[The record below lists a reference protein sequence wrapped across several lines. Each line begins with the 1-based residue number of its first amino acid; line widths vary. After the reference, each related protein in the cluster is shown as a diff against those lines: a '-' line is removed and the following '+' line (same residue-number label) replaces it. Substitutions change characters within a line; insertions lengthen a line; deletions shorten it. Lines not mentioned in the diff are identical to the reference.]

1 MHSSRTAL
9 KMTAIASAVLALGQ
23 AATAQAQEAPQ
34 AQAQGAQE
42 TQTVVV
48 TGLRASL
55 ESALNAKR
63 TENSIVDV
71 VKAEDIGKFPD
82 TNLAE
87 SLQRV
92 PGVAID
98 RDAGE
103 GRSITVRGLGQDF
116 TRVRINGIEAL
127 ATTGGSDNSGGT
139 NRGRG
144 FDFNVFASELFSSL
158 TVRKS
163 SSAEVEEG
171 SLGATVDLQTMRP
184 FDLSKRGFNAT
195 AMLKGRYNDLSEKS
209 DPRGAFMFS
218 DTFNNNTMGYLVSVA
233 WGKRNLYEDGFSTGR
248 WDNGP
253 SVGGWCAPMGVGTS
267 TSPNCGT
274 TAPGFPTSQRL
285 PGTPEN
291 IAAYNAAS
299 SAANYHPRFPR
310 YGRMVHEQER
320 LGVTGSFEWKPQRGT
335 RLSLDLLYADLD
347 ATREENYIEGF
358 SFSRNLSSGG
368 KPQTSV
374 VDVQYDALGRMTYG
388 VFNGVDIRSESRY
401 DEMQTKFFQPTLNL
415 SHQINEDLRLTAALG
430 HAKSKF
436 ENPIQTTVTL
446 DAPNVN
452 GYTVDFRNGR
462 LPVITYPFDVTKA
475 GVLGIYGVAN
485 GATTAANALPSEIR
499 IRPAGTDNTNDVFST
514 DLAWRAS
521 DTWTFKGGVNLK
533 RYKFNTWESRRAN
546 TAESIYSLPAGTDLA
561 GLTTTLSGFGPG
573 QDMPAGNATSWVM
586 PNIQAIT
593 AAYDAYCN
601 CLKSGPAGGPG
612 DFTLTSLSNT
622 SARGNNRAIT
632 ERDNGVYLQG
642 DFDTELWGYGV
653 RGNIG
658 GRYVKTKLTATG
670 YVAAG
675 GGTPVTVENEYND
688 FLPSFNLA
696 TNVTPEFLVRLAAAK
711 VMSRPPLGNLNPGGT
726 VSTVGALGISSG
738 NPLLEPFRAK
748 TFDASF
754 EYYFQNKAF
763 VGLGLFQKNIASYV
777 QGVRESMPYNQTG
790 LPLSLLPANFTGT
803 ESFDVTSFRNTP
815 GGKLR
820 GFELNYQQPFTF
832 LPAWGRNFGLIA
844 NYTKVSSKIDYIIS
858 ATTANSGTV
867 RNELVNLSPKSWNT
881 TLYYDD
887 GRFSARLTG
896 AYRSAYLQTVPAQ
909 NNNDVAGKNE
919 TTNVDLSLSYKLNDK
934 VEFTFEGVNLTNESS
949 DQYVGSVRNS
959 VNVLNVTGREYLLGV
974 RYKF

>member
-1 MHSSRTAL
+1 MHSSKYAL
-9 KMTAIASAVLALGQ
+9 KLTAIASAVLAMGN
-23 AATAQAQEAPQ
+23 AHAQ
-34 AQAQGAQE
+34 AQAQQAPAE

-71 VKAEDIGKFPD
+71 IKAEDIGKFPD

-163 SSAEVEEG
+163 SAAEVEEG

-184 FDLSKRGFNAT
+184 FDLAKRGFNAT
-195 AMLKGRYNDLSEKS
+195 AMLKGRYNDLSKKT
-209 DPRGAFMFS
+209 DPRGAFMIS

-233 WGKRNLYEDGFSTGR
+233 YSRRNLYEDGFSTGR

-267 TSPNCGT
+267 TSPNCST
-274 TAPGFPTSQRL
+274 SAPGFPASQRL
-285 PGTPEN
+285 PGTPEY

-299 SAANYHPRFPR
+299 NPNNYHPRFPR
-310 YGRMVHEQER
+310 YGRMVHDQDR
-320 LGVTGSFEWKPQRGT
+320 LGVTASFEWKPQRGT

-401 DEMQTKFFQPTLNL
+401 DEMQTRFVQPTLNL
-415 SHQINEDLRLTAALG
+415 SHQINEDWRLTAALG

-436 ENPIQTTVTL
+436 ENPIQTTVTF

-452 GYTVDFRNGR
+452 GYVVDFRQNDR
-462 LPVITYPFDVTKA
+462 LPVITYPFDVAKA
-475 GVLGIYGVAN
+475 GVLGIYGVPA

-499 IRPAGTDNTNDVFST
+499 IRPAGTENTNDVLSA
-514 DLAWRAS
+514 DLAWRAT
-521 DTWTFKGGVNLK
+521 DTWTFKAGVNAK
-533 RYKFNTWESRRAN
+533 RYKFNTWEFRRAN
-546 TAESIYSLPAGTDLA
+546 TSESIYGLPAGTDINSLA
-561 GLTTTLSGFGPG
+561 TVMSGFGTG
-573 QDMPAGNATSWVM
+573 QDLPAGTATSWVM
-586 PNIQAIT
+586 PNIGAIT
-593 AAYDAYCN
+593 SLYDAYCN
-601 CLKSGPAGGPG
+601 CLKTGPANGPG
-612 DFTLTSLSNT
+612 DFTLTSLSNA
-622 SARGNNRAIT
+622 SARGNNRAIK
-632 ERDNGVYLQG
+632 EQDNGVYLQG
-642 DFDTELWGYGV
+642 DFDAELWGLPL
-653 RGNIG
+653 RGNLG

-670 YVAAG
+670 YQAAG
-675 GGTPVTVENEYND
+675 GGTPVTVEHDYKD
-688 FLPSFNLA
+688 FLPAFNVTA
-696 TNVTPEFLVRLAAAK
+696 NVTPDFLVRLAAAK
-711 VMSRPPLGNLNPGGT
+711 VMSRPPLGNLNPGGS
-726 VSTVGALGISSG
+726 VSTVGALGVSSG
-738 NPLLEPFRAK
+738 NPLLAPFRAK

-754 EYYFQNKAF
+754 EYYFPNKAF
-763 VGLGLFQKNIASYV
+763 VGLGLFQKNISNYV
-777 QGVRESMPYNQTG
+777 QAVRESMPYNQTG

-803 ESFDVTSFRNTP
+803 EMFDVTSFRNTP

-832 LPAWGRNFGLIA
+832 LPAWGRNFGVIA

-867 RNELVNLSPKSWNT
+867 RNDLVNLSPKSWNT

-919 TTNVDLSLSYKLNDK
+919 TTNVDLSMSYKINDK
-934 VEFTFEGVNLTNESS
+934 LEVTFEGVNLTNEPS

-959 VNVLNVTGREYLLGV
+959 VNVHNVTGREYLLGM

>member
-1 MHSSRTAL
+1 MDERKTLTLTAL
-9 KMTAIASAVLALGQ
+9 ASALALIGNV
-23 AATAQAQEAPQ
+23 QAQEAAEP
-34 AQAQGAQE
+34 
-42 TQTVVV
+42 QTVVV

-127 ATTGGSDNSGGT
+127 ATTGGSDNSGGN

-163 SSAEVEEG
+163 SAAEVEEG

-184 FDLSKRGFNAT
+184 FDLAKRGFNAT
-195 AMLKGRYNDLSEKS
+195 AMIKGRYNDLSKKT
-209 DPRGAFMFS
+209 DPRGAFMIS

-233 WGKRNLYEDGFSTGR
+233 YGRRKLYEDGFSTGR

-267 TSPNCGT
+267 TSPNCST
-274 TAPGFPTSQRL
+274 SAPGFPAATRL

-299 SAANYHPRFPR
+299 NVANYHPRLPR
-310 YGRMVHEQER
+310 YGRMVHEQDR
-320 LGVTGSFEWKPQRGT
+320 LGITASFEWKPQRGT
-335 RLSLDLLYADLD
+335 RISFDMLYADLD
-347 ATREENYIEGF
+347 ATREENYLEAF

-374 VDVQYDALGRMTYG
+374 VNAQYDALGRLQYG
-388 VFNGVDIRSESRY
+388 VYNGVDIRSESRY
-401 DEMQTKFFQPTLNL
+401 DEMQTKFTQPTLTI
-415 SHQINEDLRLTAALG
+415 SHQITPDWRINAAIG
-430 HAKSKF
+430 RAKSTF
-436 ENPIQTTVTL
+436 DNPIQTTVTL

-452 GYTVDFRNGR
+452 GYTIDFRQNDR

-475 GVLGIYGVAN
+475 GVLNIYGVPA
-485 GATTAANALPSEIR
+485 GATAAANSLPSEIR
-499 IRPAGTDNTNDVFST
+499 VRPQGTTNINDVASA
-514 DLAWRAS
+514 DLSWRAS
-521 DTWTFKGGVNLK
+521 DTWTFKTGLNLK
-533 RYKFNTWESRRAN
+533 RYKFNTWEFRRAN
-546 TAESIYSLPAGTDLA
+546 TAETVYGLPAGTDVS
-561 GLTTTLSGFGPG
+561 GLTKLLSGFGTG
-573 QDMPAGNATSWVM
+573 QDMPAGNATAWVV
-586 PNIQAIT
+586 PDVRAIT
-593 AAYDAYCN
+593 ALYDAYCN
-601 CLKSGPAGGPG
+601 CLKTGAANGPG
-612 DFTLTSLSNT
+612 DYTLTSLTNS
-622 SARGNNRAIT
+622 SARGNNRAI
-632 ERDNGVYLQG
+632 EEKDKGFYLQG
-642 DFDTELWGYGV
+642 DFDMEAFGV
-653 RGNIG
+653 PLRGNVG
-658 GRYVKTKLTATG
+658 GRYVKTELEALG
-670 YVAAG
+670 YLASG
-675 GGTPVTVENEYND
+675 GGTPVTAENDYHDFLPALNVTANVTND
-688 FLPSFNLA
+688 FLIRF
-696 TNVTPEFLVRLAAAK
+696 AAAK
-711 VMSRPPLGNLNPGGT
+711 VMSRPQLGNLSPGGSL
-726 VSTVGALGISSG
+726 STVGALGVSTG
-738 NPLLEPFRAK
+738 NPLLAPFRAK

-754 EYYFQNKAF
+754 EYYFPNKAF
-763 VGLGLFQKNIASYV
+763 FGVGLFQKNISNYV
-777 QGVRESMPYNQTG
+777 QAVRQAMPYNQTG

-803 ESFDVTSFRNTP
+803 EMFDVTSFMNTP

-820 GFELNYQQPFTF
+820 GVELNYQQPFTF

-844 NYTKVSSKIDYIIS
+844 NYTRVSSKIDYIIS
-858 ATTANSGTV
+858 ANVANSGTV
-867 RNELVNLSPKSWNT
+867 RDDLVNLSPRSWNT

-887 GRFSARLTG
+887 GKFSARLTG
-896 AYRSAYLQTVPAQ
+896 AYRSGYLQVVPAQ
-909 NNNDVAGKNE
+909 NNNDVQGKNE
-919 TTNVDLSLSYKLNDK
+919 TTNVDLSLSYKINDK
-934 VEFTFEGVNLTNESS
+934 LEVTFEGVNLTNEAS
-949 DQYVGSVRNS
+949 DQFVGRARNS
-959 VNVLNVTGREYLLGV
+959 VMTHNVTGREYLLGM